1 MKKQIFSMMAG
12 LLIGAILF
20 APQPTQAA
28 GMVAEPTWQPIY
40 VDGKQV
46 AMEAYNI
53 AGHNYVKL
61 RDIGSQ
67 VGFNVYWSSGVQIDT
82 GNPYTGVAPENSGI
96 RISSYKGATLFPSER
111 SGLIISPSSNVK
123 SVVSTCP
130 EVVRV
135 ENVSGFWTA
144 IAVSPGSADVIV
156 TDADG
161 RSASLT
167 LTVLQ
172 PEQSASTQNT
182 TSQDTDTIRQELI
195 GRINQVRRENGV
207 SELSV
212 NQSLMDA
219 AQYCSSL
226 HVTYHQNKVECE
238 AVAAA
243 GYPHGFGSNITAF
256 TSVPSSQI
264 AQRAVE
270 NWINSPGHFQTM
282 IDLACDAIGVGIT
295 DDGRGTVCF
304 MFVGNPSAIN
314 PYA

>member
-111 SGLIISPSSNVK
+111 SGLNISPSSNVK

-130 EVVRV
+130 EAVRV
-135 ENVSGFWTA
+135 EKVSGFWTA
-144 IAVSPGSADVIV
+144 IAVAPGSADVIV

-161 RSASLT
+161 HSASLT
-167 LTVLQ
+167 LTVHQ
-172 PEQSASTQNT
+172 PEEIASAQNIA
-182 TSQDTDTIRQELI
+182 SQDTDAIRQELI
-195 GRINQVRRENGV
+195 ERINQVRRENGV

-212 NQSLMDA
+212 NQALMDA

-256 TSVPSSQI
+256 TSVPSSKI

-270 NWINSPGHFQTM
+270 NWIKSPGHFQTM
-282 IDLACDAIGVGIT
+282 IDPACDAIGVGIT
-295 DDGRGTVCF
+295 DDDRGTVCF